1 MRSLRGV
8 NTVYRNFIHFII
20 LTRHSLTIY
29 GESLRQFS
37 SSSNNFQLSKQTI
50 GSLAHGMIADM
61 RKANALNPETDID
74 MMDFVLERI
83 IAPALALSET
93 LDDVM
98 KLKETVAPATSTASS
113 DWVQRIDEKIGKN

>member
-1 MRSLRGV
+1 
-8 NTVYRNFIHFII
+8 
-20 LTRHSLTIY
+20 
-29 GESLRQFS
+29 
-37 SSSNNFQLSKQTI
+37 
-50 GSLAHGMIADM
+50 MIADM

-74 MMDFVLERI
+74 MMDFVLEKI

-98 KLKETVAPATSTASS
+98 KLKESVAPATSTASS